1 VLALEDSLHGCA
13 SVTVAG
19 NAVVAV
25 PSSET
30 VPTSGPAL
38 LFVAMTLE
46 DPRILD
52 VLGIGD

>member
-1 VLALEDSLHGCA
+1 LALEDSLHGCA